1 MHVCARGGGGGGE
14 RGVLPYVGWRGRAEI
29 WGYTFA
35 TQSPGCL
42 GPLLNV
48 TDMFRIFG
56 WVFEIYNHKIQI
68 KNLHKL
74 QIREY
79 YG

>member
-1 MHVCARGGGGGGE
+1 MNPRGGVTGTC
-14 RGVLPYVGWRGRAEI
+14 RNL
-29 WGYTFA
+29 GYTFA
-35 TQSPGCL
+35 TQSPGFL

-48 TDMFRIFG
+48 TDIFRIFG
-56 WVFEIYNHKIQI
+56 WVFEIYEHKIQI

-74 QIREY
+74 QAREY